1 MADKKNG
8 PASAPQPGT
17 KPMSKMD
24 GVRKTLRDL
33 GKKAMPRQMQEHLK
47 KNYGIDMTVAHISNY
62 KSEILR
68 KRKGKK
74 KGAAKPAEAASVT
87 SQQPAA
93 RATSR
98 AGGISLQDL
107 QTTKALV
114 ARVGAAQLQ
123 SLIDLLK

>member
-1 MADKKNG
+1 NG

-24 GVRKTLRDL
+24 GVRRTLRDL
-33 GKKAMPRQMQEHLK
+33 GRTAMPLQIQDHLK

-68 KRKGKK
+68 KKKGKK
-74 KGAAKPAEAASVT
+74 KAAKTAEAA
-87 SQQPAA
+87 PAA
-93 RATSR
+93 KSSAAPTTSR
-98 AGGISLQDL
+98 AAGAISLEDL

-114 ARVGAAQLQ
+114 ARVGADQLR